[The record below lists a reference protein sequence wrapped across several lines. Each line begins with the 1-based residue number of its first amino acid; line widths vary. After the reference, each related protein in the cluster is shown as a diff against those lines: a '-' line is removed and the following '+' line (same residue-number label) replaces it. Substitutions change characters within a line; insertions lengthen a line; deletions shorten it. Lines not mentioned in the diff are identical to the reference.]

1 MKKTLI
7 KIISLLIAAIF
18 LFPIIYTISHSF
30 MDGNQLKSDDIE
42 IVPEIFNIQQY
53 YEISVEKNEY
63 FKLYTNSA
71 LMTAGVL
78 AGQIIISIGAAYY
91 MAVRKSRLSQILFLI
106 YTFFML
112 LPLQITLIPNVLL
125 YNAAERYVGLKIF
138 NTYLA
143 VVLPGVF
150 STLGVFFLKQFFES
164 MPQSYYEIAKID
176 GASDFDILLHVVLPY
191 SKNAIAALCLLIFI
205 ENWNLIE
212 QPLIFL
218 NDMSKMPVSI
228 YLNTLY
234 ESNKN
239 IFYAGCVLFM
249 FPVIYVFA
257 KIRDRLKTM
266 VLKTKDEVGE

>member
-91 MAVRKSRLSQILFLI
+91 MVVRKSRLSQILFLI

-228 YLNTLY
+228 YLNALY
-234 ESNKN
+234 ENNKN

>member
-1 MKKTLI
+1 MKKFTVKLLSAF
-7 KIISLLIAAIF
+7 IIIVFI
-18 LFPIIYTISHSF
+18 FPILYTISHSF
-30 MDGNQLKSDDIE
+30 MDGYQLKNNEVE

-63 FKLYTNSA
+63 FKLYINSA
-71 LMTAGVL
+71 IMTAGVL
-78 AGQIIISIGAAYY
+78 LGQMIVSIGAAYY
-91 MAVRKSRLSQILFLI
+91 FSVKKSRYSEVLFLI

-125 YNAAERYVGLKIF
+125 YNSIERYLGLRLF
-138 NTYLA
+138 NTQFA
-143 VVLPGVF
+143 VILPGVF

-176 GASDFDILLHVVLPY
+176 GASDLEILLHVVLPY

-212 QPLIFL
+212 QPIIFL
-218 NDMSKMPVSI
+218 SSMSKMPVSI

-234 ESNKN
+234 SSYRE
-239 IFYAGCVLFM
+239 IFYAGSVLFM
-249 FPVIYVFA
+249 FPVIYVFM
-257 KIRDRLKTM
+257 KIRDKLKVM
-266 VLKTKDEVGE
+266 VLKISDEGR